1 MIESICL
8 SSEGKE
14 FHIVGAATENE
25 RCPNVFVRTFGIDR
39 IPLSKAERK
48 LLLGVLNESRSD
60 K

>member
-1 MIESICL
+1 M
-8 SSEGKE
+8 
-14 FHIVGAATENE
+14 GAEKENE

-60 K
+60 KSI